1 MRTPCPGPESERM
14 RAQLGATQETG
25 AVKYFVDM
33 EKSRGNYVVDV
44 DGNRMLDMFS
54 HIASL
59 PIGYNNPRMLDVFRD
74 PANLTWLA
82 HRPALFNLPPAGWA
96 ERIQSTLMRVA
107 PPGLTHVTTQMCG
120 SCANENAMKQVYIAV
135 ANARRAADGLAG
147 PTREC

>member
-1 MRTPCPGPESERM
+1 M

-33 EKSRGNYVVDV
+33 EKSRDNYVVDV

-59 PIGYNNPRMLDVFRD
+59 PIGYNNPHMLAVFQN

-82 HRPALFNLPPAGWA
+82 HRPALFNLPPSFLHLSSD
-96 ERIQSTLMRVA
+96 RVSTEVDTQA
-107 PPGLTHVTTQMCG
+107 LTELSINGMC
-120 SCANENAMKQVYIAV
+120 
-135 ANARRAADGLAG
+135 ARS
-147 PTREC
+147 PIKNNNT

>member
-33 EKSRGNYVVDV
+33 ERSRGNYVVDV

-82 HRPALFNLPPAGWA
+82 HRPALFNLPPRAG
-96 ERIQSTLMRVA
+96 RS
-107 PPGLTHVTTQMCG
+107 G
-120 SCANENAMKQVYIAV
+120 SS
-135 ANARRAADGLAG
+135 RR
-147 PTREC
+147 